1 MSSHRP
7 APRPGAEE
15 PVRRPFGLP
24 ASAGGAGWGL
34 RLLRA
39 VPFALVCTL
48 LAALGHQLA
57 QGCPVATGALAVGFV
72 AVLLPAAALGGRER
86 SLPGIAA
93 ALGLGQLGLHLLFH
107 TAAQAAMDQSTLA
120 QVAGR
125 LVCNDMPGMAHMLP
139 PGTSAAAL
147 VGAAGLDPHAYQAPV
162 ADGPWWLFGLTP
174 AMLAGHLLA
183 AVLVGWW
190 LRCGEAGLWRVVGS
204 TGRAVREL
212 RQWTAPLY
220 RALALLA
227 VLLRGLLNE
236 VCRPR
241 PARARREHSRLPAA
255 ALLRHSVIR
264 RGPPAAAWTR

>member
-7 APRPGAEE
+7 APQPGAAE

-24 ASAGGAGWGL
+24 GSAGGAGWDL

-48 LAALGHQLA
+48 LAALGHQMA
-57 QGCPVATGALAVGFV
+57 QGGPVDSGTLALGFV
-72 AVLLPAAALGGRER
+72 AVLLPATALGGRER
-86 SLPGIAA
+86 SLAGIAA
-93 ALGLGQLGLHLLFH
+93 GLGLGQLGLHLLFH
-107 TAAQAAMDQSTLA
+107 TAHAAMPTVDQL
-120 QVAGR
+120 AGR
-125 LVCNDMPGMAHMLP
+125 LVCNDMPGMAGTLP

-147 VGAAGLDPHAYQAPV
+147 VGAAGLDPHAYQAPM
-162 ADGPWWLFGLTP
+162 AGGPWWLFGLTP
-174 AMLAGHLLA
+174 MMLAGHLLA

-190 LRCGEAGLWRVVGS
+190 LRCGEAGLWRVVRS
-204 TGRAVREL
+204 AGRATREL

-220 RALALLA
+220 RALALLTA
-227 VLLRGLLNE
+227 LLRGLLNE

-255 ALLRHSVIR
+255 AVLRHSVIR
-264 RGPPAAAWTR
+264 RGPPVVAWAR